1 MRDVKIKICDVRDA
15 EVAKYCEQQGVCFLG
30 IHQIK
35 YPYDMYLHPGIIS
48 VVDID
53 NIEEYD
59 KHTFEKFFEKL
70 DDVERICL

>member
-35 YPYDMYLHPGIIS
+35 YP
-48 VVDID
+48 
-53 NIEEYD
+53 
-59 KHTFEKFFEKL
+59 
-70 DDVERICL
+70 

>member
-15 EVAKYCEQQGVCFLG
+15 EVAKYCEQQVVCFLG

-35 YPYDMYLHPGIIS
+35 YPYDMYLYPGIIS

-53 NIEEYD
+53 NIEEYEVNMLL
-59 KHTFEKFFEKL
+59 KNFSKN
-70 DDVERICL
+70 

>member
-35 YPYDMYLHPGIIS
+35 YPYDMYLYPGIELKI
-48 VVDID
+48 
-53 NIEEYD
+53 
-59 KHTFEKFFEKL
+59 FL
-70 DDVERICL
+70 